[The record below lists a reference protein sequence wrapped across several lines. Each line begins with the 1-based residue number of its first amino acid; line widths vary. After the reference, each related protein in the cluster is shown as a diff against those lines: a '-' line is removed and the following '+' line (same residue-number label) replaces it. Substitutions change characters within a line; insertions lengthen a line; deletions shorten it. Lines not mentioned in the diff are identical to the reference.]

1 MASLYKNISVRWVD
15 ANGRRVKAGTPG
27 ATKKA
32 DTSDESYWAKY
43 RNAAGKICRTR
54 LKVKDKSIALRK
66 LAEILRT
73 VERERAGFVDTQL
86 EQIKRPLS
94 EHVDEWVA
102 SFDERITEKR
112 RIEMPQRVRKLVR
125 LAGWKKLTDITE
137 KSTVEAL
144 NKLRVSDKAM
154 NKRRAGAQ
162 TRNHYLA
169 HIKQFVRWCVPER
182 LGVNPIA
189 KIKRHNVEM
198 DVRHE
203 RRQLSEDEQRKL
215 LECTAKSC
223 RVLFELDGPSRA
235 LLYKLALATGFRRGE
250 LQSLTQDSFDLERR
264 TVTLAAKF
272 SKHRKVDVQPLP
284 AWIIEPLRTWFAEG
298 KPLWP
303 NLTRRSSEMIR
314 ADMES
319 AGIPYRIEGVNSP
332 LFADFH
338 ALRHTFVTNV
348 ARTDMSVADMM
359 RVTRHS
365 SAELFLR
372 RYAKTTEKRKAE
384 CVNQL
389 PDPMAGATL
398 DLLAD

>member
-1 MASLYKNISVRWVD
+1 MAHLFKHTSTRWVD
-15 ANGRRVKAGTPG
+15 ANGKRVKSGTPG
-27 ATKKA
+27 ATKHNQ
-32 DTSDESYWAKY
+32 ESNYYWAKY
-43 RNAAGKICRTR
+43 RDATGKLKKEC
-54 LKVKDKSIALRK
+54 LKVRDESVARRMLIKIEDR
-66 LAEILRT
+66 
-73 VERERAGFVDTQL
+73 VERERAGLVDSHL

-112 RIEMPQRVRKLVR
+112 RIEMPQRVRKLVCM
-125 LAGWKKLTDITE
+125 AGWKKLTDITE

-144 NKLRVSDKAM
+144 NKLRGSDKAT
-154 NKRRAGAQ
+154 NKRLAGAQ
-162 TRNHYLA
+162 TWNHYLA

-182 LGVNPIA
+182 LEVNPIA

-203 RRQLSEDEQRKL
+203 RRQLSEDEQRRL

-264 TVTLAAKF
+264 TVTLAAKS

-314 ADMES
+314 ADMET
-319 AGIPYRIEGVNSP
+319 AGIPYRIEGVNGP

-389 PDPMAGATL
+389 PDPMTGATL
-398 DLLAD
+398 DLLAE